1 MLQIVSAVLM
11 TFGGIWACQWRELRP
26 MSFGTP
32 SAQNGENT
40 THQIDDMEGEG
51 YEMGVR
57 GGRR

>member
-1 MLQIVSAVLM
+1 
-11 TFGGIWACQWRELRP
+11 
-26 MSFGTP
+26 MSFGTA